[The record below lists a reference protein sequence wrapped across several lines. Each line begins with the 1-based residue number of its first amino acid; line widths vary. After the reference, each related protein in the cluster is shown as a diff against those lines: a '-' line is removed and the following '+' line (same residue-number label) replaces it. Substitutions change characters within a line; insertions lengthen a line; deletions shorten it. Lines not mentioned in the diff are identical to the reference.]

1 MAYTV
6 AFETEVPTS
15 RKRKPVEK
23 LAIPLWLEVNLGGE
37 VIPVAGKA
45 VSAGASAY
53 RKGSADLCQDL
64 N

>member
-23 LAIPLWLEVNLGGE
+23 LAIPLWLEVNLGGDPCGRQGCVRRSLSIQE
-37 VIPVAGKA
+37 GQCRSLSGP
-45 VSAGASAY
+45 
-53 RKGSADLCQDL
+53 
-64 N
+64 